1 MISKAAATG
10 FAGVPHSAGV
20 PASSPQAGRKWGEKA
35 QIPDLRKMFVLEWM
49 KRTKAQDR
57 NHRDNAPS
65 PRERTTA
72 VFNTNQNRIEE
83 TKERELLRTEPGP
96 LARYRN
102 DADSASLSGFC
113 LRDVVVFA
121 SKQIFSRGFEAL
133 NRCYFDFGLDANE
146 IAALGQLFNHVDAD
160 KDGRLGIN
168 DISIWVSSLGG
179 PMDSAAASEAIKNV
193 KQDGGFLNKLDFVRL
208 ILECEMSP
216 PTLGE
221 EKVNIRTD
229 DLLWA
234 AFIAMDANRDGW
246 VSIEDFRRFCRPLDY
261 DLSAG
266 EEKTLS
272 GGSAQGVSWNF
283 RNFKSFIERGK
294 CQGERKKNLCVIH

>member
-1 MISKAAATG
+1 MISRAAAPG
-10 FAGVPHSAGV
+10 VAGVPKSAGV
-20 PASSPQAGRKWGEKA
+20 STFSPEACRKKA
-35 QIPDLRKMFVLEWM
+35 ENAPIPDLGQMFAFEWM
-49 KRTKAQDR
+49 ERTKGRNRRDSAQ
-57 NHRDNAPS
+57 N
-65 PRERTTA
+65 PRERTAA

-83 TKERELLRTEPGP
+83 TKERGLFRTEAGH

-102 DADSASLSGFC
+102 EVDSAPLAGFC
-113 LRDVVVFA
+113 LRDVIVFA

-168 DISIWVSSLGG
+168 DISVWVSSLGG
-179 PMDSAAASEAIKNV
+179 EMGSAAASEAIKNV

-208 ILECEMSP
+208 ILECEMAPS
-216 PTLGE
+216 TLGE

-246 VSIEDFRRFCRPLDY
+246 VSIEDFRRFCRPVDY
-261 DLSAG
+261 EL
-266 EEKTLS
+266 
-272 GGSAQGVSWNF
+272 
-283 RNFKSFIERGK
+283 R
-294 CQGERKKNLCVIH
+294 